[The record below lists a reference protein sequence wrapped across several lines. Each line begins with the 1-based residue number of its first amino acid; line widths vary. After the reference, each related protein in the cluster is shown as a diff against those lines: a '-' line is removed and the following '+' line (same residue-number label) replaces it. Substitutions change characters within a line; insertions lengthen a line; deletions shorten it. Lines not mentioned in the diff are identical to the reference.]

1 MSTLST
7 TSTESASSEVYP
19 QATSSP
25 DGGPL
30 VDSNNPPCL
39 NTGRCYCPD
48 WNPTTHAPPK
58 NMPSAVNTLTSLSA
72 MALPRSV
79 EEDFQLHRAAR
90 AEREPP
96 SPTHSPSGLPSP
108 NQSIPLTTSLPA
120 VDDVSSVE
128 TTPPT
133 PGQGRDFSSRRQ
145 VTEPGCSTPAL
156 TPLTLG
162 PGCVS
167 GPRVQ
172 GGYGYGSS
180 GEAGILS
187 VSIHQ
192 GNSIS
197 NRLEQL
203 DWSVWKL
210 DQYVL
215 FVP

>member
-25 DGGPL
+25 NGGPL
-30 VDSNNPPCL
+30 VNSNNPPCL

-58 NMPSAVNTLTSLSA
+58 NMPSAVNTLTNLSA

-79 EEDFQLHRAAR
+79 EEDFQLHRAAQ

-108 NQSIPLTTSLPA
+108 NQSIPLTPLPA
-120 VDDVSSVE
+120 VDDVPSVE

-133 PGQGRDFSSRRQ
+133 PGQGRDFLSRRQ
-145 VTEPGCSTPAL
+145 VTE
-156 TPLTLG
+156 

-187 VSIHQ
+187 VQSTR
-192 GNSIS
+192 GTLS